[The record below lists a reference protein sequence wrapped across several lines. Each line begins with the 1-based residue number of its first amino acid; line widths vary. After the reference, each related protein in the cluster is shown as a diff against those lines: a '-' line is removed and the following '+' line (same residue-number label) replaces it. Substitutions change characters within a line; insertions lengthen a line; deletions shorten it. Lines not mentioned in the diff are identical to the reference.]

1 MILNILIINLMFNES
16 ENIYFLI
23 LFNFIPLIGCLIFCE
38 VIILNFYSL
47 DKYTYIR
54 TSKRGEN
61 ELLLLNKSI
70 NSSLISNID
79 VTLEL

>member
-1 MILNILIINLMFNES
+1 MQLIDVTS
-16 ENIYFLI
+16 ENIFLI
-23 LFNFIPLIGCLIFCE
+23 LFNFIPLIGCLIYCE
-38 VIILNFYSL
+38 IIILNFYGL